1 MKTIITNTPFGV
13 GIDVGKEEMVA
24 SCRSSSSDGLKGF
37 NQISFPNNS
46 IGFRKFIGYFKKLS
60 LPLETSV
67 LLESTGPYHWQ
78 AAHCLIQKGLNIK
91 IVNPL
96 HTRQALRYSIRKRK
110 TDKVDADHLAM
121 LAYQGYGYPF
131 KETKEL
137 AQNKALVRHYWY
149 LKREKTNNLRH
160 ENYFKKYR
168 QLERFHLSKVI
179 GRQLKKLGQEI
190 IVCFQEGNNLRYLD
204 SIPGVTP
211 LLAATILAELYP
223 LERFRKIEQVIAIS
237 GLDPQ
242 VKQSGKGRTRFGK
255 LSKRGSNVL
264 RLALYYAAFGAFA
277 REPFNQY
284 YQRYKDR
291 GLHHTAILNI
301 LARKILRIAWTLLK
315 KREVFNEQYLTHK
328 QIAIDKT

>member
-1 MKTIITNTPFGV
+1 METIITNTPLGV

-24 SCRSSSSDGLKGF
+24 SCRSSNGLGGF
-37 NQISFPNNS
+37 NPISFPNNS
-46 IGFRKFIGYFKKLS
+46 IGFKKFISYFKKLS
-60 LPLETSV
+60 LPLETPI

-78 AAHCLIQKGLNIK
+78 AAHYLIQKGLNVK

-96 HTRQALRYSIRKRK
+96 HTRQALRYSVRKRK
-110 TDKVDADHLAM
+110 TDKVDAGHLAM

-137 AQNKALVRHYWY
+137 AQSKALVRHYWY
-149 LKREKTNNLRH
+149 LKQVKTNLLRH
-160 ENYFKKYR
+160 ENYLRKYR
-168 QLERFHLSKVI
+168 QLNIFRLSQI
-179 GRQLKKLGQEI
+179 IARQLEKLEKET
-190 IVCFQEGNNLRYLD
+190 VTCFQKGNNLRYLD
-204 SIPGVTP
+204 SIPGITP

-223 LERFRKIEQVIAIS
+223 LERFRKIKQVVAIS

-255 LSKRGSNVL
+255 LSKRGSSVL

-315 KREVFNEQYLTHK
+315 KREVFNEQYLTHE
-328 QIAIDKT
+328 